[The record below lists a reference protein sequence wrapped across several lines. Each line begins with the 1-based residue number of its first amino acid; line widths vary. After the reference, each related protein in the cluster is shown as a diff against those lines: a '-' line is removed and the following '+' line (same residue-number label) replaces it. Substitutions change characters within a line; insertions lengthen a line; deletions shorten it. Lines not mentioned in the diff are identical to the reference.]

1 MIAIYPGT
9 FDPITFGHIDIIQRA
24 SRLFEKV
31 ILAIAEND
39 PKKPLFSLEERRE
52 LVRTSLS
59 KVKNV
64 EIHSFHN
71 LLVHFAREQKASV
84 IIRGLRAVS
93 DFEYE
98 FQMALMNKKLSS
110 DVETFFMMPDEAYT
124 YLSSKNIKEIAQLGG
139 DVSPFV
145 PKIVKE
151 ALSKRLSE
159 ICHSPR

>member
-9 FDPITFGHIDIIQRA
+9 FDPITFGHMDIIERA
-24 SRLFEKV
+24 SRIFKKV

-39 PKKPLFSLEERRE
+39 PKKPLFSLEERKE
-52 LVRTSLS
+52 LVRASIP
-59 KVKNV
+59 KVTNV
-64 EIHSFHN
+64 EIQSFRN
-71 LLVHFAREQKASV
+71 LLVHFAREQKASA

-98 FQMALMNKKLSS
+98 FQMALMNKKLAP
-110 DVETFFMMPDEAYT
+110 DVETFFMMPDEAFT

-151 ALSKRLSE
+151 ALSKRFLE
-159 ICHSPR
+159 TTVH